1 MRAYERV
8 LNAYERVLNACERE
22 DTQMKKKS
30 EPMGG
35 YIVFA
40 LAGLLF
46 LIVGIVLIINTSR
59 ILDDAVEVT
68 GVIREITTYTESDG
82 DVGHKVYVDY
92 EYEGEAYYNKFLSL
106 YTATMS
112 PGKSIDLL
120 IDPDAPDQPY
130 TVGNIVVGVICTAL
144 GALLI
149 CVGISPFV
157 KRAHRKAKAKRLI
170 KQGHYL
176 PATIDSVK
184 MNFSHAVNG
193 LHPYIVYCSYED
205 RYTGTLYKFKSEEI
219 WYNPRDYH
227 QKGMDIKVYVKGQDY
242 SKYHVDL
249 EGSIAQKIVDYT

>member
-1 MRAYERV
+1 
-8 LNAYERVLNACERE
+8 
-22 DTQMKKKS
+22 MKKKS

-40 LAGLLF
+40 IVGLLILAIGIGF
-46 LIVGIVLIINTSR
+46 LLHEYHTMK
-59 ILDDAVEVT
+59 DAVEVV
-68 GVIREITTYTESDG
+68 GVISEITTYTETDG

-92 EYEGEAYYNKFLSL
+92 EYEGEKYSNIFFPL
-106 YTATMS
+106 YTANMYS
-112 PGKSIDLL
+112 GKSINLL
-120 IDPDAPDQPY
+120 IAPDAPNQPSS
-130 TVGNIVVGVICTAL
+130 VGNTVVLLILIVI
-144 GALLI
+144 GALLF
-149 CVGISPFV
+149 CVGVAPFI
-157 KRAHRKAKAKRLI
+157 KKLQRKVMAKKLI

-227 QKGMDIKVYVKGQDY
+227 QKGMDIKVYVNGQDY

-249 EGSIAQKIVDYT
+249 EGSISQKIVDYT